1 MMNDHP
7 TPKPGLVS
15 GTQLRAARAMAGMTQ
30 KDLAAALAIDER
42 KVRFWERR
50 KDKAP
55 TNPANSLRVQRVFAE
70 RGVILVGEPV
80 AVVQALK

>member
-1 MMNDHP
+1 MMNEHP
-7 TPKPGLVS
+7 TPKLSLVS
-15 GTQLRAARAMAGMTQ
+15 GAQLRAARAMAGMTQ
-30 KDLAAALAIDER
+30 RDLAAALGIDER

-55 TNPANSLRVQRVFAE
+55 TNAANCLRVQRVVAE